1 MRLTKETIYKEQR
14 IDICNRIIDILGL
27 DEHGSFLLFDFER
40 DPDKQQ
46 RILNMKDEIQRCF
59 SVSSISAFKP
69 NLESSTK
76 RPALNI
82 ARSILRKEGYK
93 FDYVDYAEKT
103 SDGLTKRTLKYFVS
117 KPGDNGTIIN

>member
-1 MRLTKETIYKEQR
+1 MKRTKETIYKEQR
-14 IDICNRIIDILGL
+14 IDICNRIIDILEL
-27 DEHGSFLLFDFER
+27 DEQGSFLLFDFER
-40 DPDKQQ
+40 DTDKQK

-82 ARSILRKEGYK
+82 TRSILRKEGYK
-93 FDYVDYAEKT
+93 FDYVTYDEKT
-103 SDGLTKRTLKYFVS
+103 LDGLTKRTMRYFVS
-117 KPGDNGTIIN
+117 KPAIDNI

>member
-1 MRLTKETIYKEQR
+1 MKRTKETIYKEQR
-14 IDICNRIIDILGL
+14 IDICNRIIDILEL
-27 DEHGSFLLFDFER
+27 DEQGSFLLFDFER
-40 DPDKQQ
+40 DTDKQK

-93 FDYVDYAEKT
+93 FDYVTYDEKT
-103 SDGLTKRTLKYFVS
+103 LDGLTKRTMRYFVS
-117 KPGDNGTIIN
+117 KPAIDNI